1 MASLREV
8 WRKCY
13 MSWLLSC
20 YWFSKIILYIKVN
33 AHSLGKIKFSLRFNY
48 LSYSKLGLQWGGLQW
63 DRFYLWNFWVST
75 TVYLLMSASAFVNCF
90 FHEIFS

>member
-1 MASLREV
+1 MISKMASLREV

-33 AHSLGKIKFSLRFNY
+33 AHSLEKSNFSLDLIISLT
-48 LSYSKLGLQWGGLQW
+48 LSLACSGEGCNGT
-63 DRFYLWNFWVST
+63 DST
-75 TVYLLMSASAFVNCF
+75 SGISGSPRQC
-90 FHEIFS
+90 IC